1 MGYTAI
7 VDYGVGNLKSVTN
20 AMDYLGLKTCITS
33 DPKELEL
40 ADAII
45 LPGVGAFP
53 DAADKLRGTGLDQV
67 LVGTAVLLAA
77 MPIGTTVALLAD
89 KYGKNAAYAG
99 ELVLITTLCSML
111 TLPVWS
117 YLCLFWA

>member
-1 MGYTAI
+1 M
-7 VDYGVGNLKSVTN
+7 
-20 AMDYLGLKTCITS
+20 
-33 DPKELEL
+33 
-40 ADAII
+40 
-45 LPGVGAFP
+45 
-53 DAADKLRGTGLDQV
+53 DKLTAKFTLARLVLIPAVTFAVFRLCGLDQV

-99 ELVLITTLCSML
+99 ELVLVTTLCSML

>member
-20 AMDYLGLKTCITS
+20 AMAYLGLASKVTG
-33 DPKELEL
+33 DAGELEM

-53 DAADKLRGTGLDQV
+53 DAAEKLRGTGLDQ
-67 LVGTAVLLAA
+67 TIIAQAA
-77 MPIGTTVALLAD
+77 QKPILG
-89 KYGKNAAYAG
+89 
-99 ELVLITTLCSML
+99 I
-111 TLPVWS
+111 
-117 YLCLFWA
+117 